1 VGITTNDRGGY
12 PYDVRLGTHGEDL
25 QYDDRRV
32 VHHVWEKTS
41 AIFIKF
47 FI

>member
-1 VGITTNDRGGY
+1 VGITTNDRIGY
-12 PYDVRLGTHGEDL
+12 PHDVRLDTHGEDL
-25 QYDDRRV
+25 QYDDRGV

-41 AIFIKF
+41 AIFGKF